1 MEKNQKI
8 IIGAL
13 VVIIAV
19 IAIVGAVMFIDDMN
33 KQENHNSCRIYFGK

>member
-1 MEKNQKI
+1 MIIKGEKMEKNQKI

-19 IAIVGAVMFIDDMN
+19 IAIVGTVMFIDDRDR
-33 KQENHNSCRIYFGK
+33 KSVV